1 MCPPELKWL
10 KGLGL
15 NVLYNASQDQNEFEE
30 NTSDQ
35 VCDFIKKEVCQED
48 KQMDENIKKYF
59 SSMDFKVEESK
70 LIEMRTNAY
79 LDNIQDKL
87 KGVSMK
93 DANEKMDHHMFVLV
107 GVMVTMYGYTTVVD
121 MMKKIPD
128 MHVSSWVCV

>member
-15 NVLYNASQDQNEFEE
+15 NVLYSASQDQNQFEE

-35 VCDFIKKEVCQED
+35 VCEFIKTEVCQ
-48 KQMDENIKKYF
+48 KGNQMDKNIIDYFNSGEFKAEENNLK
-59 SSMDFKVEESK
+59 D
-70 LIEMRTNAY
+70 MRTNAY

-93 DANEKMDHHMFVLV
+93 DANEDMDHHMFVLV

-128 MHVSSWVCV
+128 VHVSSWVCV